1 MESLESGQSQQ
12 TQLLEKIEEK
22 LEGFSQA
29 AANRSTRD
37 EILCLRQ
44 DLLKVLP
51 VDAVAHQRTS
61 TPLAGPSTI
70 LPAPK
75 LESSS
80 TPTPTALIEF
90 FPDGVRSNK
99 RPGDEHHNESNKKRR
114 RVGKY

>member
-12 TQLLEKIEEK
+12 TQLLEKTEEK
-22 LEGFSQA
+22 FSQA

-44 DLLKVLP
+44 DLLKVLESGR
-51 VDAVAHQRTS
+51 DAVAHQRTS

-80 TPTPTALIEF
+80 TPTPTALIES
-90 FPDGVRSNK
+90 FPDSVRSNK
-99 RPGDEHHNESNKKRR
+99 RPGDEHHDESNKKRR